1 MSEKKN
7 SKSKFITIL
16 SKVALQVGLFLA
28 PLAILLILLI
38 IGEILDIIEFDGG
51 IFFLCPSLF
60 YVVHVWIDECEK
72 IKSKDI
78 FFKLYFY
85 VLLFAGLFFNF
96 INLRWYDSFPDKLPY
111 HLIIYLPLLVYVIV
125 RKLKKKKIYWQS
137 WISIPIFFVSIL
149 SGRIEIFTTIY
160 VSTFIIYIIYE
171 SYVNQDLI
179 EMDCG
184 IIANFALIY
193 IGLIVFKGHNHH
205 IEDIEHIVHIV
216 LGGILF
222 ILLVITNIYLYR
234 KRRRASAEKPHATI
248 QD

>member
-1 MSEKKN
+1 M
-7 SKSKFITIL
+7 
-16 SKVALQVGLFLA
+16 
-28 PLAILLILLI
+28 
-38 IGEILDIIEFDGG
+38 
-51 IFFLCPSLF
+51 
-60 YVVHVWIDECEK
+60 VHVWIDECEK

-85 VLLFAGLFFNF
+85 VLLFAGLFFNYF
-96 INLRWYDSFPDKLPY
+96 RPRWYDSFSDKLPY

-193 IGLIVFKGHNHH
+193 IGLIVIKGRHH
-205 IEDIEHIVHIV
+205 IEDIEYIVHIV

-234 KRRRASAEKPHATI
+234 KRRRASAEKPYATI